1 NKNFNMNRIYGISWD
16 LTKSLRLDFNATNYS
31 IIDEPAGRLD
41 GIKRDTLWS
50 NFWRM
55 GRTTDYNHMMN
66 FTYTLPINKI
76 PYMEWVNVI
85 ARYGTQFNWHSE
97 PLLSMQSD
105 DMNIGNSIQNNRTL
119 QINPTLNFSSL
130 YNKFRFFRDNT
141 RRDAKGPKAFAAQ
154 LLSSIRTIN
163 GAYTKNEGQF
173 LPGYLPKTNALGY
186 DFDMNAPGWGFLL
199 GSQSDI
205 LERALRNNWVT
216 GDTLQTQMY
225 TKTYAENLSLV
236 ANLEPIKGLRIDLT
250 FNRIDNYNTSTTTQ
264 FNPVTGDLES
274 VSPYTTGNYSITQ
287 LAIRSAFK
295 DHNELF
301 RSFEENR

>member
-1 NKNFNMNRIYGISWD
+1 
-16 LTKSLRLDFNATNYS
+16 
-31 IIDEPAGRLD
+31 
-41 GIKRDTLWS
+41 
-50 NFWRM
+50 
-55 GRTTDYNHMMN
+55 
-66 FTYTLPINKI
+66 
-76 PYMEWVNVI
+76 
-85 ARYGTQFNWHSE
+85 
-97 PLLSMQSD
+97 
-105 DMNIGNSIQNNRTL
+105 
-119 QINPTLNFSSL
+119 
-130 YNKFRFFRDNT
+130 RDNT
-141 RRDAKGPKAFAAQ
+141 RRDSKGSKAFAAQ
-154 LLSSIRTIN
+154 LLSAIRTIN

-301 RSFEENR
+301 RSFEENRIVISARLAEHNLNSVGMDSEHYADGYGKAQQDVVVNSFLATYLGKNVESSSLNKKPSFPLPNWRISYNQLANVLGLTDVVTAIGITHAYTSLYTISGYNSV